1 MKNTSWRATKGPSWK
16 ALNHE
21 NMGSIALKAGIPIVQ
36 VCIMSEVSKGG
47 NAFIH
52 SYNTGWPT
60 DINGYDLCQHIDQK
74 SYCFTDGINIYD
86 WSLQKRNC
94 GVKHLKLSEY
104 TKIDHLNTVNGLHS
118 FIESEIIRYRN
129 ISTNYIN
136 RYNSLFRIRYDLR
149 KLNIREKI
157 TRLLGMLRQSQQY
170 FFIRQFSKES
180 IFHFSDSI
188 FVQ

>member
-1 MKNTSWRATKGPSWK
+1 M
-16 ALNHE
+16 
-21 NMGSIALKAGIPIVQ
+21 Q
-36 VCIMSEVSKGG
+36 VCIMTAVSRGG

-52 SYNTGWPT
+52 TYNTCRPT
-60 DINGYDLCQHIDQK
+60 DINGYDLCQHIDK
-74 SYCFTDGINIYD
+74 ETYCFTDGINIYD

-94 GVKHLKLSEY
+94 DVKHLKLSEY

-129 ISTNYIN
+129 TSTKCIN
-136 RYNSLFRIRYDLR
+136 RYNSLFMIRYDFR

-157 TRLLGMLRQSQQY
+157 TRLLGILRQSQQF

-180 IFHFSDSI
+180 IFHFGNSI